1 MNPGEICGCPYELS
15 CIRQYQASSFPSQLL
30 NLYIDG
36 INLSECIPEG
46 SAACLESS
54 VTSGTWHAES
64 HECHVTAL
72 ESVDVIP

>member
-15 CIRQYQASSFPSQLL
+15 CIRQYQASSFPSQLF

-46 SAACLESS
+46 SAACLESLLLPAPGMQRAMS
-54 VTSGTWHAES
+54 AM
-64 HECHVTAL
+64 
-72 ESVDVIP
+72 